1 MARVWADASEL
12 VASMR
17 GVISW
22 CFFGARGLELR
33 GEMRMLVEQS
43 AVLRTPFALQYV
55 MEPAS
60 AALFME
66 ATWRSL

>member
-17 GVISW
+17 GV
-22 CFFGARGLELR
+22 RGLELR